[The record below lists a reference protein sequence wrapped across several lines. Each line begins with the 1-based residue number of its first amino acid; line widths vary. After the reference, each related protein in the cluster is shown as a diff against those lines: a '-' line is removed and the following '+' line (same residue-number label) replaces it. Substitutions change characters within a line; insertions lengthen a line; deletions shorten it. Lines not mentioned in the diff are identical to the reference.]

1 MKNMFL
7 RNEQCPLVR
16 EFFSLKC
23 SVLQASIVNL
33 GRPLLNL
40 RIPMLFLPP
49 RMRELTLH
57 PRSIAN
63 MALLAFN
70 QFIIF
75 EKNTS

>member
-1 MKNMFL
+1 MSRAHL
-7 RNEQCPLVR
+7 CVR
-16 EFFSLKC
+16 FFPSND

-33 GRPLLNL
+33 GQPLLNL

-49 RMRELTLH
+49 LMRESTLH

-63 MALLAFN
+63 MHLLAFN